1 MLEKVVVPLMPMT
14 EAFELGVA
22 CEVFGFDRSDEN
34 LPTYD
39 FSLVAAVPGP
49 IRTRFGYGI
58 DVPYNLDAL
67 DDADLIIV
75 SAGGTYAAD
84 DDYMCAPRPD
94 SSADPL
100 LLKLQDAVSRGAKV
114 ASLCTGAFI
123 LGAAGLLDG
132 KRCTTHWRH
141 AKRLADAYPDAKVD
155 PDVLYVDEDPV
166 FTSAGTAAGID
177 LCLHIV
183 RKEQGSRVA
192 NGIARRMVVP
202 PHRDG
207 GQAQY
212 VASPLATVPDTT
224 LSPLLD
230 WMTAHLAENL
240 TVTRVA
246 ARANMSPRT
255 FARRFQ
261 SETGAT
267 PARWLSDQRV
277 LAAQQLLENSDLP
290 VDVIAERVGF
300 GGGAV
305 LRQHFLRLRCT
316 TPQAYRRTFR
326 SVTQPESLA

>member
-1 MLEKVVVPLMPMT
+1 MLAKVVVPLMPMT

-22 CEVFGFDRSDEN
+22 CEVFGFDRSDDG

-39 FSLVAAVPGP
+39 FSLIAAVPGP
-49 IRTRFGYGI
+49 IRTRFGYNI
-58 DVPYNLDAL
+58 DVPYNLDSL
-67 DDADLIIV
+67 DDADLIVV
-75 SAGGTYAAD
+75 SAGGTYDASDA
-84 DDYMCAPRPD
+84 YMCSPSPD
-94 SSADPL
+94 SSVDPL
-100 LLKLQDAVSRGAKV
+100 LVKLREAVARGAKV
-114 ASLCTGAFI
+114 ASLCTGAFV

-141 AKRLADAYPDAKVD
+141 AERLAQTYPEAKVD

-212 VASPLATVPDTT
+212 VATPLTSTPSAT
-224 LSPLLD
+224 LAPLLD
-230 WMTAHLAENL
+230 WMTENL
-240 TVTRVA
+240 AVDLTVGMVA
-246 ARANMSPRT
+246 ARANMSART

-261 SETGAT
+261 AETGTT

-277 LAAQQLLENSDLP
+277 LAAQQLLENSDLS

-305 LRQHFLRLRCT
+305 LRQHFIRLRCT

-326 SVTQPESLA
+326 ATENAS